1 MYVCMYTLF
10 VCICCMY
17 VYIVYVYI
25 HCIYLLCVYM
35 FIYPSTE
42 YKSIMIINSNP
53 LRRNY
58 LLKPDR
64 SPLSSYFTQ
73 DVFIFLGIRHQY
85 PVQYVRI
92 DR

>member
-1 MYVCMYTLF
+1 MYVCIHCLYVYVVCMYTL
-10 VCICCMY
+10 CMY
-17 VYIVYVYI
+17 IYIVYTS
-25 HCIYLLCVYM
+25 CVYM

-73 DVFIFLGIRHQY
+73 DVFIFLGVRHQY